1 MIFFTVSSD
10 DKASSSKSESDVT
23 KSHQNDNDK
32 KPSSS
37 AEKPVT
43 SSHQNDNDGKKK

>member
-1 MIFFTVSSD
+1 MIFFTVSTD
-10 DKASSSKSESDVT
+10 AKTSSSKKETGVT

-37 AEKPVT
+37 TEKPAT